1 MLFRSDT
8 LVVTTAGYNDR
19 TSLDLGGHPHSEA
32 LRLTERF
39 HRVDAGHMDFQVT
52 IEDPKAYN
60 RSWTLPVGLDLIPDG
75 ELIEYVCENERD
87 KQHLVGKRDEEFT
100 VPVEV
105 LSKYVGQY
113 DSPQYP
119 TGVHVTLEGNRLMI
133 DPGGAGKIPLI
144 AQSESTFS
152 MEGNLVEFVKDAN
165 GAVIRVVQH
174 WTEGDRVAT
183 RHK

>member
-1 MLFRSDT
+1 
-8 LVVTTAGYNDR
+8 
-19 TSLDLGGHPHSEA
+19 
-32 LRLTERF
+32 
-39 HRVDAGHMDFQVT
+39 
-52 IEDPKAYN
+52 
-60 RSWTLPVGLDLIPDG
+60 
-75 ELIEYVCENERD
+75 
-87 KQHLVGKRDEEFT
+87 
-100 VPVEV
+100 
-105 LSKYVGQY
+105 
-113 DSPQYP
+113 
-119 TGVHVTLEGNRLMI
+119 LEGNRLMI